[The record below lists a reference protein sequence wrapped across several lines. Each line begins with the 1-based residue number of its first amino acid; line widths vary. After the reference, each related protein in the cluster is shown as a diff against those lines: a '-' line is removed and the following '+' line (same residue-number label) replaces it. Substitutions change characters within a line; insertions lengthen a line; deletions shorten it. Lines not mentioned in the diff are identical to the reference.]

1 MFKQNEGL
9 LDRVIRALVGIVLL
23 IAALW
28 LNGILATIFF
38 ILGLILLVTA
48 AIGYCG
54 LYSVCHFNTLEKK
67 TESAPLVSEP
77 AVKVEANP
85 VTKTETKIE
94 TNPIVESDI
103 EEVTEPAV
111 ETYPLESE
119 PAQTPSEPTPN
130 TDRETVTNN

>member
-38 ILGLILLVTA
+38 ILGIILLITA

-67 TESAPLVSEP
+67 TESDPLRSEP
-77 AVKVEANP
+77 VVKVEPTP
-85 VTKTETKIE
+85 VTEPETQIE
-94 TNPIVESDI
+94 ANPIVESDI
-103 EEVTEPAV
+103 EEPTEPAP
-111 ETYPLESE
+111 T
-119 PAQTPSEPTPN
+119 QTPSEPTPN
-130 TDRETVTNN
+130 TDRETTTNN